1 MTPPEGPGT
10 DQMSGCLRMDTREML
25 TDIPR
30 CLPLGR
36 ASGMSSYLAEC
47 EALWRRQVVPENAV
61 LMLVERSDYAGN
73 LLLSLLR
80 SQQQLTNV
88 LIDDKFTL
96 AHAHRSVVEEKIQFV
111 YASLSLEFTPPEIQR
126 LRTFK
131 NALLVFSDTEV
142 SAIDGTHVF
151 QAIS

>member
-1 MTPPEGPGT
+1 
-10 DQMSGCLRMDTREML
+10 ML
-25 TDIPR
+25 TDVPQ

-36 ASGMSSYLAEC
+36 AGGLSSYLAEC

-61 LMLVERSDYAGN
+61 LLLIEKSDYAGN

-80 SQQQLTNV
+80 SQQQLTNL
-88 LIDDKFTL
+88 LIDEKFTL
-96 AHAHRSVVEEKIQFV
+96 AHAPRNVVEEKVQFV

-131 NALLVFSDTEV
+131 NALLVFSDSEV
-142 SAIDGTHVF
+142 SALDSTHIF
-151 QAIS
+151 QVLS

>member
-1 MTPPEGPGT
+1 
-10 DQMSGCLRMDTREML
+10 MDAREML
-25 TDIPR
+25 TDVPQ

-36 ASGMSSYLAEC
+36 AGGMSSYLAEC
-47 EALWRRQVVPENAV
+47 EALWRHQVVPESAV
-61 LMLVERSDYAGN
+61 LMLIQKSDYAGN

-80 SQQQLTNV
+80 SQQQLTNL
-88 LIDDKFTL
+88 LIDEKFTL
-96 AHAHRSVVEEKIQFV
+96 AHAPRSIVEEKIQFV

-142 SAIDGTHVF
+142 SALDGTHIF
-151 QAIS
+151 QTLS

>member
-1 MTPPEGPGT
+1 MN
-10 DQMSGCLRMDTREML
+10 TREMS
-25 TDIPR
+25 TDVPQ

-36 ASGMSSYLAEC
+36 AGGLSSYLAEC

-61 LMLVERSDYAGN
+61 LLLIEKSDYAGN

-80 SQQQLTNV
+80 SQQQLTNL
-88 LIDDKFTL
+88 LIDQKFTL
-96 AHAHRSVVEEKIQFV
+96 SHASRSIVEEKIQFV

-142 SAIDGTHVF
+142 SALDGTDIF
-151 QAIS
+151 QVLS